1 LILTGNDVD
10 QILHTLSV
18 EVAVESQ
25 SKVFKAFSAQ
35 SRPKSSPNLTDVAD
49 SGVSKSTTT
58 SSVSSV
64 QTPQRINLQS
74 HQVTTLFMPSRVQ
87 LDGGEKNG
95 SMACKIVSVPTAG
108 GDGLPA
114 STVVVDETRGNVKA
128 LVNARKLTAI
138 RNAAGE

>member
-1 LILTGNDVD
+1 MD
-10 QILHTLSV
+10 QILHTLSP

-25 SKVFKAFSAQ
+25 SKVFKAFSAH
-35 SRPKSSPNLTDVAD
+35 SRPKSSPNFTDVAD
-49 SGVSKSTTT
+49 SGHSQSTAAVSSR
-58 SSVSSV
+58 SV

-74 HQVTTLFMPSRVQ
+74 DQVTTLFMPSRVR
-87 LDGGEKNG
+87 LDDGEENG
-95 SMACKIVSVPTAG
+95 SMACKIVSIPTTG